1 MLADLSAEHYSWVA
15 TGDLANPD
23 ATTVMERRDIFY
35 NRLEVLFLKGHIYN
49 MPHTYTGATLKFLT
63 KTRFYHHGDK
73 VTMFGIGELTDPETH
88 EVMRTALQHVQGV
101 VMNIKELF
109 KVYRP

>member
-1 MLADLSAEHYSWVA
+1 M
-15 TGDLANPD
+15 PD
-23 ATTVMERRDIFY
+23 
-35 NRLEVLFLKGHIYN
+35 
-49 MPHTYTGATLKFLT
+49 TYTGATLKFLT